1 MLIALLFSC
10 QHETAS
16 FKISNPSDDSQENS
30 NESEANNNSK
40 TDNGN
45 FQEEEFEDNVDSEC
59 EPTNEICDGVD
70 NDCDG
75 LVDDEDDDVEVSS
88 TNTYYLDQDFDGY
101 GTEED
106 IIHSCQIPQGYVERG
121 GDCDDTSEF
130 VSPDVEEECDGID
143 NDCDTQ
149 IDSEE
154 ICPCHFFATE
164 TSSYFFCENTINWEE
179 AEDHCVENGYHLLQ
193 ISSNE
198 EQQMIGENLPH
209 LTSIWM
215 GLNDIAQEGTWEWS
229 NGDIISYTNWFFN
242 EPNSF
247 WSDEYDCSYINPNGD
262 WGTSYCHYLSAY
274 VCEATEK

>member
-1 MLIALLFSC
+1 M
-10 QHETAS
+10 
-16 FKISNPSDDSQENS
+16 
-30 NESEANNNSK
+30 
-40 TDNGN
+40 
-45 FQEEEFEDNVDSEC
+45 
-59 EPTNEICDGVD
+59 
-70 NDCDG
+70 
-75 LVDDEDDDVEVSS
+75 
-88 TNTYYLDQDFDGY
+88 
-101 GTEED
+101 
-106 IIHSCQIPQGYVERG
+106 
-121 GDCDDTSEF
+121 
-130 VSPDVEEECDGID
+130 
-143 NDCDTQ
+143 
-149 IDSEE
+149 
-154 ICPCHFFATE
+154 
-164 TSSYFFCENTINWEE
+164 
-179 AEDHCVENGYHLLQ
+179 ENGYHLLQ